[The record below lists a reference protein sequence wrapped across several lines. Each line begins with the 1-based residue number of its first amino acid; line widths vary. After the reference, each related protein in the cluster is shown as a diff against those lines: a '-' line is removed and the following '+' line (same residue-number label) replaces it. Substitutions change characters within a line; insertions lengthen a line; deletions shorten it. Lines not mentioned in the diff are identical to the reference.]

1 MRFAKSSGQT
11 IIRKIIALFGL
22 LIVVIIINA
31 VYSMVHESRNIT
43 LQLSAN
49 LSNKLEIA
57 ASVQHNELDKLRM
70 ISVSIKEQSRQFSDY
85 LDYDNVV
92 PITMILRNITY
103 LYPENIDFIFL
114 FNEDK
119 EFLTSNITGGDI
131 ENSEQYKPLI
141 SDTRER
147 AGIEELSLNIFQ
159 KEFAELK
166 PISGSGE
173 ILCFKSLLHIL
184 HDTGDIYCYLVVIKL
199 INGNERLIKKMT
211 EISGAAV
218 VYYDRN
224 GKAALSGFYDL
235 NVPYPVN
242 NSITYHGK
250 MFFSEQKDILTYSG
264 ECVGKLVVTIDK
276 EPFTDLKRGL
286 LLSRLLPFFAST
298 VISVLLFLLLKV
310 RVFDKIA
317 QLIQIQRM
325 VADGKGDL
333 SIRLK
338 IPDKTDRKHLDE
350 VELMM
355 IDFNLMMEKLEQTH
369 ADVRKANQHIMES
382 LEYAKKIQSSML
394 PNPDEVKR
402 FLPDSFVIW
411 MPRDVVS
418 GDIFLIEPVTV
429 GFLVA
434 VIDCTGHGVPGTF
447 LTMIASSAMRRIIG
461 EEKYHEPVQ
470 ILKRLNF
477 MVKAALRQDT
487 EYAVSDDGM
496 DVALCVVNCEEK
508 ILHFAGARLPLF
520 YTENGNI
527 NIIKGDRHNIG
538 YKQSKRSDIDFDF
551 THHIIPV
558 KKGMCFYMAT
568 DGFEDQIGSDEQ
580 NRELKRFG
588 KKRFTELLVDNSRIP
603 FENRRERLLEV
614 FDAYRRGNERQDD
627 VTVVG
632 FGFLEDRRIKTD
644 KTSED
649 FGELSLR

>member
-22 LIVVIIINA
+22 LIAVIIINA
-31 VYSMVHESRNIT
+31 VYSMINESRNIT

-57 ASVQHNELDKLRM
+57 TSVQHNELDKLRM

-114 FNEDK
+114 FDEDK

-166 PISGSGE
+166 PVSVSGE

-199 INGNERLIKKMT
+199 INGNEQLIKKMT
-211 EISGAAV
+211 EISGATV

-224 GKAALSGFYDL
+224 GKAALSGIHDL
-235 NVPYPVN
+235 NVPCPVN

-250 MFFSEQKDILTYSG
+250 TFFAEQKNILTYSG
-264 ECVGKLVVTIDK
+264 ECVGKLVVAIDK
-276 EPFTDLKRGL
+276 EPSADLKKRL

-317 QLIQIQRM
+317 QLIQVQRM

-338 IPDKTDRKHLDE
+338 IPDKTDKKHLDE
-350 VELMM
+350 VEQMM

-369 ADVRKANQHIMES
+369 ADVRKANEHIMES

-394 PNPDEVKR
+394 PNPDEVRR

-418 GDIFLIEPVTV
+418 GDIFLIEPVQA

-434 VIDCTGHGVPGTF
+434 VIDCTGHGVPGAF
-447 LTMIASSAMRRIIG
+447 LTMIASSVMRRIIG
-461 EEKYHEPVQ
+461 EEKCQEPVQ

-496 DVALCVVNCEEK
+496 DVALCVVNCEERV
-508 ILHFAGARLPLF
+508 LHFAGARLPLF

-527 NIIKGDRHNIG
+527 NIIKGDRNNIG

-580 NRELKRFG
+580 NCELKRLG
-588 KKRFTELLVDNSRIP
+588 KKRFTELLEENSGLS

-614 FDAYRRGNERQDD
+614 FEAYRRGNVRQDD

-632 FGFLEDRRIKTD
+632 FGF
-644 KTSED
+644 
-649 FGELSLR
+649 